1 MLTTTLLS
9 QVTVQMATGKL
20 RGWFVWVCLGARGN
34 VNDFIPCYFK
44 CELPMGQI
52 KIKILDIC
60 LELIGDRDL
69 RVVSKTIG
77 SLLAG
82 GDRVRKRSLK
92 KHL

>member
-1 MLTTTLLS
+1 M
-9 QVTVQMATGKL
+9 
-20 RGWFVWVCLGARGN
+20 GARGN

-82 GDRVRKRSLK
+82 DDRVRKRSLK